1 MSCDCVYDYNTL
13 KIEHNSSGEASLVLN
28 ETFKPFAE
36 FRRALLVG
44 TVRNASKYVSSDIT
58 RILNSFNALLPTVAF
73 IVESDSE
80 DDTIRELEELCSSD
94 ERVRFTSLGELGTS
108 IPDRLDRLKYCRN
121 IYIEEIRNS
130 VEYSDCDLIV
140 VADLDGIN
148 TAISEKEV
156 RVAAEASVEWDMLA
170 ANQSGPYYDILAL
183 RHPLWSPN
191 NFILEMEWLTPFLGR
206 RRAWQHALGDRMIR
220 IDPSLAPIPVDSA
233 FGGLCIYKR
242 WIFENFDYSEDI
254 PEAATETDH
263 VTLNRKAKAAG
274 AQIYIHPGLVNTKW
288 TTHSLDA
295 VRWIRRSK
303 FLVHLFPF
311 RIFLPILRRIT
322 VSVGTR
328 K

>member
-1 MSCDCVYDYNTL
+1 MSCDCVYDSNTL
-13 KIEHNSSGEASLVLN
+13 KIKHNYFDEMSPVLN
-28 ETFKPFAE
+28 ETLKPFTE

-44 TVRNASKYVSSDIT
+44 TVRNASKFVGPDIT
-58 RILNSFNALLPTVAF
+58 RILNSFNALIPTVAF

-94 ERVRFTSLGELGTS
+94 ERVRFVCLGELRTS

-121 IYIEEIRNS
+121 IYVEEIRNN

-156 RVAAEASVEWDMLA
+156 RIVAATSVEWDVLA

-220 IDPSLAPIPVDSA
+220 IDPSLAPMPVDSA

-242 WIFENFDYSEDI
+242 WIFEKFDYTEDI

-263 VTLNRKAKAAG
+263 VTLNRKAKTAG
-274 AQIYIHPGLVNTKW
+274 AQVYIHPGLINTRW
-288 TTHSLDA
+288 TTHSLDT
-295 VRWIRRSK
+295 VGWIRWIK
-303 FLVHLFPF
+303 FLVHLYPF
-311 RIFLPILRRIT
+311 RIFLPILRKIT